1 MSKSIMFTAR
11 ISDEVNEFLMDL
23 GGGNRTKGFERLV
36 DQAMGVSSKPVAP
49 VRAETPRASRP
60 ASAPIKQAQAAVR
73 KFVGKAR

>member
-36 DQAMGVSSKPVAP
+36 NQAMGVPPEPVAP
-49 VRAETPRASRP
+49 VRVEAPRASRP
-60 ASAPIKQAQAAVR
+60 VSAPIKQAQAAVR